1 MRRKR
6 KIKAAPLRASTGPL
20 PEKIAGEY
28 HGQLLVFTDAS
39 KRRQAAIAA
48 VLFPDHA
55 GEPVVL
61 TELVPMIGSN
71 ELELQGVLYG
81 LLQAWMLFPGRPIA
95 LFSDNQDAIARL
107 NRAKITGVEKDTALV
122 AIFPG
127 LSTVQALQE
136 VVRLASFRWVKAH
149 HYCRGNL
156 LADAAAGKIAG
167 Q

>member
-6 KIKAAPLRASTGPL
+6 QIKAAPLRASTGPL
-20 PEKIAGEY
+20 PDKIAGEY

-61 TELVPMIGSN
+61 TEQVPMIGSN

-81 LLQAWMLFPGRPIA
+81 LLQARMLFPGRPIA
-95 LFSDNQDAIARL
+95 LFSDNQDAIVRL
-107 NRAKITGVEKDTALV
+107 SRAKSVGIEQDAALV
-122 AIFPG
+122 TIFPG
-127 LSTVQALQE
+127 LSMQVLE
-136 VVRLASFRWVKAH
+136 DVVRLASFRWVKAH

>member
-6 KIKAAPLRASTGPL
+6 QIKAAPLRASTGPL
-20 PEKIAGEY
+20 PDKIAGEY

-61 TELVPMIGSN
+61 TEQVPMIGSN

-81 LLQAWMLFPGRPIA
+81 LLQARMLFPGRPIA
-95 LFSDNQDAIARL
+95 LFSDNQDAIVRL
-107 NRAKITGVEKDTALV
+107 NRAKSVGIEQDAALV
-122 AIFPG
+122 TIFPG
-127 LSTVQALQE
+127 LSMQVLE
-136 VVRLASFRWVKAH
+136 DVVRLASFRWVKAH

>member
-1 MRRKR
+1 LRRKR
-6 KIKAAPLRASTGPL
+6 QIKAAPLRASTGPL
-20 PEKIAGEY
+20 PDKIAGEY

-61 TELVPMIGSN
+61 TEQVPMIGSN

-81 LLQAWMLFPGRPIA
+81 LLQARMLFPGRPIA
-95 LFSDNQDAIARL
+95 LFSDNQDAIVRL
-107 NRAKITGVEKDTALV
+107 NRAKSVGIEQDAALV
-122 AIFPG
+122 TIFPG
-127 LSTVQALQE
+127 LSMQALE
-136 VVRLASFRWVKAH
+136 DVVRLASFRWVKAH